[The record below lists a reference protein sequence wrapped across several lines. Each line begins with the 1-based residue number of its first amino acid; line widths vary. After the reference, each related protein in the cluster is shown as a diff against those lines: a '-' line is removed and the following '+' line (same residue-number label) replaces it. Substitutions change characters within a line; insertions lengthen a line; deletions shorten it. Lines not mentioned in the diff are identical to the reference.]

1 MSFYPN
7 AFNLVLV
14 LLRRY
19 YSSSVCFKRSIF
31 LLKPRQRLYSFVE
44 IIKSNIPKIEF
55 VIFIASEIWK
65 RLHIMIHFAK
75 LSPSFQLRWALI
87 PAFPHPP
94 TTQPPPT
101 YPPTGKSSGK
111 LKLKP
116 LHLPHL
122 ETRCMITKGKLKV
135 AGDISHFKHNL
146 SSYVRNNVSLVS
158 AAEAANLI

>member
-1 MSFYPN
+1 MIHQCIINEFYPN

-14 LLRRY
+14 LLRGY

-31 LLKPRQRLYSFVE
+31 LLKPRRRLYSFVE

-87 PAFPHPP
+87 LAFPH
-94 TTQPPPT
+94 
-101 YPPTGKSSGK
+101 PPTGKSSGK